1 MGVKRPIVAIG
12 MDAAA
17 APLVEKWVA
26 QGHLP
31 ALARLRAESARA
43 RLEGGEVCRAEVP
56 WTCFLTGCEP
66 EQTGHWNLLR
76 FSPRDYAVDDV
87 GAYDFARFPPFYAL
101 GDDYRVAAFDLPHA
115 RPVDGVNGA
124 QIIAWGAHSPLAPS
138 ESRPGG
144 LLAEIERRFG
154 RHPAL
159 LRDEATLWRP
169 RELDRLEKR
178 LTVGIGRRAEICAH
192 LMNREKWDL
201 FLTVFG
207 ETHSAGHYLWH
218 RSPQGHPLYREGG
231 RDSLLLVY
239 QAIDRAIG
247 RLRACSAPDAYFAVF
262 AAHGMESNSMDL
274 PGMAF
279 LSEALY
285 RMNFPG
291 RRGIGGQVDRAGALT
306 VAASP
311 RAWVPTVW
319 STEADLGRVRRAL
332 RVHLPSRLAYRL
344 DRLWPQAPEAS
355 PSSPIEAGKL
365 GYQPAMWYRK
375 LWPRMK
381 AFALPTFSEGYVR
394 INVKGREARGIVE
407 PGDYER
413 ACDEVATEIRGLIDA
428 RSGRPIADEVRRT
441 RRSPMD
447 SSASLPDAD
456 LIARWRP
463 FPTDIVDSPTL
474 GRIGPLP
481 YYRSGGHTE
490 EGFLWISG
498 PDIEAGAR
506 LPDGRPTSLA
516 PTFLALLGAGIP
528 DYMQQPPLL
537 RETGVADARHP
548 RTLTR

>member
-12 MDAAA
+12 IDAAA
-17 APLVEKWVA
+17 APLLERWMA
-26 QGHLP
+26 QGQLP
-31 ALARLRAESARA
+31 VLARLRGQSARA

-66 EQTGHWNLLR
+66 EQTGYWNLLR
-76 FSPRDYAVDDV
+76 FSPRDYAIDDI
-87 GAYDFARFPPFYAL
+87 GAYDFVQFRPFYAL
-101 GDDYRVAAFDLPHA
+101 GNDYRVAV
-115 RPVDGVNGA
+115 VDVPDSRLVGGINGA
-124 QIIAWGAHSPLAPS
+124 QIIAWGAHSPLAASGSQPS
-138 ESRPGG
+138 E
-144 LLAEIERRFG
+144 LFAEIERRFG

-169 RELDRLEKR
+169 RELDRLEQW

-192 LMNREKWDL
+192 MMNSDKWDF

-207 ETHSAGHYLWH
+207 ESHSAGHYLWH
-218 RSPQGHPLYREGG
+218 RSPQGHPLYQKGSRN
-231 RDSLLLVY
+231 SLLLVY

-247 RLRACSAPDAYFAVF
+247 RLRACCAPDTYFALF
-262 AAHGMESNSMDL
+262 TAHGMESNSMDL
-274 PGMAF
+274 PGVAF
-279 LSEALY
+279 LPEMLY
-285 RMNFPG
+285 RMNFAG
-291 RRGIGGQVDRAGALT
+291 RRGLGGDVDAAGALTT

-311 RAWVPTVW
+311 RAWVPAMW
-319 STEADLGRVRRAL
+319 STQADLGRVRRAL

-344 DRLWPQAPEAS
+344 DRLWPQAPES

-365 GYQPAMWYRK
+365 SYQPAMWYRK
-375 LWPRMK
+375 LWPQMK

-394 INVKGREARGIVE
+394 INAKGREAHGIVE

-413 ACDEVATEIRGLIDA
+413 VCDEVTAEIMALTDA
-428 RSGRPIADEVRRT
+428 RSGRPIAREVRRT
-441 RRSPMD
+441 RRSSMD
-447 SSASLPDAD
+447 SSPNLPDAD
-456 LIARWRP
+456 LIIRWQP
-463 FPTDIVDSPTL
+463 LPTDVVDSPRF

-498 PDIEAGAR
+498 PDIDAGTR

-528 DYMQQPPLL
+528 GHMRQPPLL
-537 RETGVADARHP
+537 RETGVTGMP
-548 RTLTR
+548 